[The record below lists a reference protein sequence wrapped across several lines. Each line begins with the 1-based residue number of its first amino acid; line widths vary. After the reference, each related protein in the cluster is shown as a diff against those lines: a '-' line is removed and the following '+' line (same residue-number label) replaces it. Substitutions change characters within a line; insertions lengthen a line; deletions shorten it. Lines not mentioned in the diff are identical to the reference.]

1 MMTVRRMLK
10 WFAMLVLAVGV
21 AAGLALAVGLAQP
34 LDPVPQFGTRPDLL
48 VIVDVTIIDVAEG
61 TSIPGQTVTIASGK
75 IVSVVSTVNGADRP
89 AGAMVIDGKGKCL
102 MPGLWDAHVH
112 TLAMSDRLHFPL
124 MLAHGVTTIR
134 NMGDGCSWRSTLDCV
149 ADRDQWQFS
158 AQGPRIIATA
168 HFHIEQLDSAKD
180 AEPLVKAIKA
190 RGDDLIKIQLD
201 DESDPDA
208 SKFAALVR
216 ASGRLGVPATG
227 HVPPKARLTDSV
239 YKTLVSIEHDSQLM
253 PLCRA
258 DAPVQCDA
266 MLAALAQRRT
276 AYVPTHIASTG
287 QDVALA
293 RHRPEQDQLLRFN
306 SSALA
311 VIWQA
316 YRWLHSNS
324 TDAQELRAFEQ
335 THRDAL
341 QPTLQKV
348 EGGKPPKT

>member
-1 MMTVRRMLK
+1 
-10 WFAMLVLAVGV
+10 
-21 AAGLALAVGLAQP
+21 
-34 LDPVPQFGTRPDLL
+34 
-48 VIVDVTIIDVAEG
+48 
-61 TSIPGQTVTIASGK
+61 
-75 IVSVVSTVNGADRP
+75 
-89 AGAMVIDGKGKCL
+89 
-102 MPGLWDAHVH
+102 
-112 TLAMSDRLHFPL
+112 
-124 MLAHGVTTIR
+124 
-134 NMGDGCSWRSTLDCV
+134 
-149 ADRDQWQFS
+149 
-158 AQGPRIIATA
+158 
-168 HFHIEQLDSAKD
+168 
-180 AEPLVKAIKA
+180 
-190 RGDDLIKIQLD
+190 
-201 DESDPDA
+201 
-208 SKFAALVR
+208 
-216 ASGRLGVPATG
+216 LGVPATG